1 MELLCEKYTEKVDS
15 RKAVCR
21 RPREYCKFRNACLIH
36 FLAGE
41 KAGDEKKGAEDKD
54 GEGKLAMPAV
64 VGEL

>member
-21 RPREYCKFRNACLIH
+21 RPREYRKFRNACLIH
-36 FLAGE
+36 FLAGG